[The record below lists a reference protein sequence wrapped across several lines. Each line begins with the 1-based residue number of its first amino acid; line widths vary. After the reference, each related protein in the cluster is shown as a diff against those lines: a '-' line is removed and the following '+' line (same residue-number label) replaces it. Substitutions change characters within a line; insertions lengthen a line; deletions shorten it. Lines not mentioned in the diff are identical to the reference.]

1 MSESTSNAAATAS
14 AVADTRV
21 SESAPMPP
29 QPPQPPPQVQISQMI
44 GGHVVTRA
52 MYAFAELGIADMLKD
67 APRSAADLA
76 PTAGAQPAPLHRLM
90 RTMAGLGF
98 LVEDADQRFA
108 LTPLGEA
115 MRSDAPGHARS
126 MVRLLAGPVGWRV
139 LGEFLH
145 SVKTG
150 EAGAEKALGQPIFEY
165 MATSP
170 QEATWFNEMMIAF
183 HGGEPPAVAAAYDF
197 SSLGTIVDVGGGTGN
212 LLTTILQAYPQV
224 HGVLH
229 DLPHVASQ
237 ARELIASRDLSGRC
251 TVSEGSFFDEV
262 PEGGDAYML
271 SHIIHDW
278 DEASCLKILGACRR
292 AMKPGSRLL
301 VVEMVIP
308 PGNDFHPGKLS
319 DMIMLAFTPGGC
331 ERTAAEYGA
340 LFEKAGFKLTRVVPT
355 ASPVSVVEAV
365 PA

>member
-1 MSESTSNAAATAS
+1 MSESTSRGAAPSAAPAFARAS
-14 AVADTRV
+14 
-21 SESAPMPP
+21 EPAPMLPP
-29 QPPQPPPQVQISQMI
+29 HVQINQMI

-52 MYAFAELGIADMLKD
+52 LYVFAELGIADVLQD
-67 APRSAADLA
+67 APRSADEIA
-76 PTAGAQPAPLHRLM
+76 PIAGAQAAPLYRLL

-98 LVEDADQRFA
+98 LVEDAEHRFA

-145 SVKTG
+145 SVRTG
-150 EAGAEKALGQPIFEY
+150 EAGAERALGQSLFDF
-165 MATSP
+165 MVTAP

-183 HGGEPPAVAAAYDF
+183 HGAEPPAVAAVYDF
-197 SSLGTIVDVGGGTGN
+197 SDIGTIVDVGGGTGN
-212 LLTTILQAYPQV
+212 LLTTILLANPKLR
-224 HGVLH
+224 GVLY
-229 DLPHVASQ
+229 DMPHVA
-237 ARELIASRDLSGRC
+237 AAGRALIASRGLADRC
-251 TVSEGSFFDEV
+251 TVSEGSFFEQV
-262 PEGGDAYML
+262 PEGGDAYLL

-278 DEASCLKILGACRR
+278 DEARCLEILTACRR
-292 AMKPGSRLL
+292 AMTSGGRLL

-331 ERTAAEYGA
+331 ERTATEYSV
-340 LFEKAGFKLTRVVPT
+340 LFAKAGFALKRVVPT

-365 PA
+365 PV